1 MQERVPLGDPRKERT
16 ETQRLSS
23 ARQRTRRHARKDN
36 WNIGIGNI
44 GNWNC
49 SIQLKKTSYFLDI
62 EKEKNSE
69 LETKLE
75 KAKVEKKHTIP
86 AGKAMSR
93 SLVNENK
100 DEDLTEEEQM
110 NNWIKNSKEQISLLN
125 QTINEKTAKLNDA
138 NKRNANLMENE
149 RGLRE
154 KLNKER
160 NLAGELIHRFNGNHT
175 NYTRGE
181 QRNYEEEIQN
191 LLKNFNL
198 VNMNDMEQA
207 LRAKKQLVKQLS
219 EEKKNLERKIYDCE
233 KSKNESEI
241 ALHEEKETKQSAVR
255 SSEDSLKVCQDK
267 SIVLEFQLAE
277 SKKNFS
283 QQKKWHEGNYTEC
296 REAVKNTKALLD
308 AEKENCLRDKNA
320 ILKNC
325 EDARVLAKFETNQQ
339 LKKFEDDMKTVQS
352 NLRGKITELTADLE
366 AERETCK
373 RKLNEQNAL
382 TQKCVEQQKVGEES
396 NAACRKEKDELG
408 KQLEWVKSSCLKKIN
423 EMNRESENA
432 KQEAKKE
439 TDKSIAQLFQ
449 RINDDLNKF
458 RKDFSGN
465 MTSFIADVLK
475 SEREKFKQKIYEIE
489 SQWYL
494 RRK

>member
-1 MQERVPLGDPRKERT
+1 MQERVPSGDLRKERF

-23 ARQRTRRHARKDN
+23 ARQRTRRQARKEN
-36 WNIGIGNI
+36 WNIRNI
-44 GNWNC
+44 GDWNC
-49 SIQLKKTSYFLDI
+49 PIQLKKTSYFLDM
-62 EKEKNSE
+62 EKEKNAE
-69 LETKLE
+69 LKSKLE
-75 KAKVEKKHTIP
+75 KAKVANKHPISNVIS
-86 AGKAMSR
+86 GR
-93 SLVNENK
+93 SKIDENNG
-100 DEDLTEEEQM
+100 TF
-110 NNWIKNSKEQISLLN
+110 NSKEKNNEIIQLDNQIASLK
-125 QTINEKTAKLNDA
+125 QEVSKKTAELNDA
-138 NKRNANLMENE
+138 NKRNVNLMENE
-149 RGLRE
+149 RELRE

-408 KQLEWVKSSCLKKIN
+408 KQSESVKSSCLKKIN